1 MRALLLILD
10 SAGCGSAPDAAAYGD
25 EGADTLGHIF
35 ERMTCGGV
43 RVAATSPSQVG
54 PAASPP
60 PAPMAQSD
68 RAARRTRE
76 LPAAGTPQLHH
87 AQREPCLALPNL
99 DALGLAAIMGRG
111 GPAPG
116 ASWGRMSERSAGKDT
131 TTGHWEIAGVV
142 LEKAF
147 NTFTRFPDELV
158 AAIERESG
166 VGFLGNYPQSGT
178 VILDELG
185 AGHVRTGKPI
195 LYTSADSVM
204 QIAAHEN
211 IIQLERLYEICRI
224 ARRYCDAW
232 RVGRVIARPFIGEP
246 GAWQRTSGRHD
257 FSLFPPRTV
266 LNALTDAGIPVR
278 GIGKISDIFAASGVA
293 DSTLTKSN
301 ADGMAA
307 IEQLWSETERGL
319 LFANLIDFDMLFG
332 HRRDVAGYAQALR
345 DFDDWLPNFLP
356 KIHAEDLVII
366 TADHGN
372 DPTWRG
378 TDHTREQVPL
388 LVLHGTRAHALG
400 TRETFAD
407 IAASLACFFG
417 LAEGWTPGVPFL

>member
-10 SAGCGSAPDAAAYGD
+10 SVGCGSAPDAAAYGD

-35 ERMTCGGV
+35 
-43 RVAATSPSQVG
+43 
-54 PAASPP
+54 
-60 PAPMAQSD
+60 
-68 RAARRTRE
+68 AR
-76 LPAAGTPQLHH
+76 TPN
-87 AQREPCLALPNL
+87 LALPNL
-99 DALGLAAIMGRG
+99 DALGLAAIMGRE
-111 GPAPG
+111 GPAKR

-147 NTFTRFPDELV
+147 NTFARFPDELMR
-158 AAIERESG
+158 AIEREAG
-166 VGFLGNYPQSGT
+166 VEFIGNYPQSGT

-185 AGHVRTGKPI
+185 AEHVRTGRPI

-211 IIQLERLYEICRI
+211 VIALERLYEICRI
-224 ARRYCDAW
+224 ARRHCDAW
-232 RVGRVIARPFIGEP
+232 QVGRVIARPFIGEP

-257 FSLFPPRTV
+257 FSLVPPRTI
-266 LNALTDAGIPVR
+266 LNALTDAGIAVR
-278 GIGKISDIFAASGVA
+278 GIGKISDIFAASGIA
-293 DSTLTKSN
+293 DSTPTKSN
-301 ADGMAA
+301 AEGMAT
-307 IEQLWSETERGL
+307 IERLWSETKRGL
-319 LFANLIDFDMLFG
+319 LFANLVDFDMLFG

-345 DFDDWLPNFLP
+345 DFDFWLPSFLKNVTP
-356 KIHAEDLVII
+356 ADLVII

-388 LVLHGTRAHALG
+388 LVLHGGRAGTLG

-407 IAASLACFFG
+407 IAASLAAFFR
-417 LAEGWTPGVPFL
+417 LAQPWPVGESFV